1 MDQDRFDRISQVLGT
16 ATSRRAG
23 IFGAI
28 GTALG
33 LVAAPAADAARK
45 ATRRHEKLACR
56 NANSQCI
63 SDDECCSGSCVPK
76 FGGTEFRCAK
86 RHAKKDKKKDKG
98 GDSPAP
104 VVCTVCA
111 SGCAFTTIEDA
122 IAAAD
127 SYAVITVAP
136 GTYDPIPAAG
146 NALGVIQVDKNVA
159 IVACDPHNPPVIV
172 NTHSTGQYMLF
183 FVGGLDEQDSC
194 TDAGFRFVIDG
205 FEINGSTQSG
215 RSAIFVSCNAS
226 MTISNT
232 VIDGFG
238 PTSFTK
244 QGFSPIVLA
253 ATGFLDIY
261 DSIIRNCDT
270 TGPWNIG
277 SAIQNFLWTDVGL
290 NNYVTLTNTDVTN
303 NIGRNGPISTGQYGT
318 MTRKGTTSVHS
329 NSATDGNGGGVFVD
343 GPYSELFIQENA
355 SISGNSTTNG
365 TGGGIY
371 AGAPAT
377 VTGATASNVVNNT
390 ANSCNNFYDA
400 DTSSCVIV

>member
-1 MDQDRFDRISQVLGT
+1 MDQDRFDRLSRMLGQR
-16 ATSRRAG
+16 ASRRAG
-23 IFGAI
+23 VLGAI
-28 GTALG
+28 STALG

-183 FVGGLDEQDSC
+183 FVGGLDEQNSC
-194 TDAGFRFVIDG
+194 TDAGFRF
-205 FEINGSTQSG
+205 
-215 RSAIFVSCNAS
+215 
-226 MTISNT
+226 

-318 MTRKGTTSVHS
+318 MTLKGTTSVHS

-343 GPYSELFIQENA
+343 GAYSELFIQENA